1 MDVVDAY
8 ALIALFSLF
17 CIFKVT
23 LLLIDEYRNY

>member
-8 ALIALFSLF
+8 ALIALLTLVG
-17 CIFKVT
+17 IFKVT